1 MHLSTRRIQPSCVIF
16 LVFVLAAILSTP
28 LNSFAQATVVT
39 VDPTT
44 VLQANTQ
51 KVGANMG
58 SQTNYD
64 SGMIYKNLL
73 GQNNMGGE
81 GYQDMVVYTVPSGV
95 TTSQTQF
102 TFAGN
107 TIYDEVAANYWAGAT
122 FTVIQSCSVTTD
134 QACATTGAELGCTGT
149 IASNTTAS
157 DPTSG
162 PAYTINPVT
171 NQGSNGCAAAFANG
185 DVIVLK
191 RSGTNAI
198 YGVGT
203 STTGSGVISLETND
217 VCSGCGSSSYKLDI
231 SAGSST

>member
-1 MHLSTRRIQPSCVIF
+1 MHLSTRYIWSKYVIF
-16 LVFVLAAILSTP
+16 LVLCVAAILSTAVEG
-28 LNSFAQATVVT
+28 FGQATVVT

-81 GYQDMVVYTVPSGV
+81 GYQDMVIYTVPSGV

-107 TIYDEVAANYWAGAT
+107 TIYDEVAANYWSGAT
-122 FTVIQSCSVTTD
+122 FTVIQSCGAND
-134 QACATTGAELGCTGT
+134 QTCSSGGA
-149 IASNTTAS
+149 
-157 DPTSG
+157 
-162 PAYTINPVT
+162 
-171 NQGSNGCAAAFANG
+171 
-185 DVIVLK
+185 
-191 RSGTNAI
+191 
-198 YGVGT
+198 
-203 STTGSGVISLETND
+203 
-217 VCSGCGSSSYKLDI
+217 
-231 SAGSST
+231 